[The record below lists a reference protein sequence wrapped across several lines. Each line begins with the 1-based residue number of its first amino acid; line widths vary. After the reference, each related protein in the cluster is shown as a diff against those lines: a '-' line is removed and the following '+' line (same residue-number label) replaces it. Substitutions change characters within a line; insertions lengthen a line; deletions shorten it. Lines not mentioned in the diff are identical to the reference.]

1 MTMELHPL
9 AAGRPQYV
17 TVTNW
22 GGVAG
27 SGRDSSININPRQA
41 ACRAAWTPER
51 QGCSVAGRGR
61 TAIDDW
67 LSDDGHAKMISSH
80 NASSGPGRKH
90 ANGRQIHLRIDDA
103 GNGS

>member
-1 MTMELHPL
+1 M
-9 AAGRPQYV
+9 
-17 TVTNW
+17 
-22 GGVAG
+22 
-27 SGRDSSININPRQA
+27 
-41 ACRAAWTPER
+41 
-51 QGCSVAGRGR
+51 AGRGR

-80 NASSGPGRKH
+80 NASSGSGRKH

>member
-1 MTMELHPL
+1 MTMVLHPH
-9 AAGRPQYV
+9 AALSSQYV

-61 TAIDDW
+61 TAIDD
-67 LSDDGHAKMISSH
+67 
-80 NASSGPGRKH
+80 
-90 ANGRQIHLRIDDA
+90 
-103 GNGS
+103 